1 MTAIDDRKD
10 VQIWLNPLL
19 ADWID
24 DISPKWLNRTAMVNQ
39 LVFEALSQHEQA
51 PEGLTR
57 VPRLGGTAT
66 PMGNTSLRSALACE
80 EINYPRREQPRS
92 AEPLPVVIPPDLK
105 GGGAV
110 PSNARENK
118 KVQYTDGFNAFWK
131 LYQSAPKK
139 ASGQNKLTAFKE
151 WQKALVHEE
160 AQRIVD
166 AIGNCIRDQQN
177 RIQRDEFVSPL
188 PDCHRWLRD
197 HGFAVHLEEHH
208 PAEEKPTHMKWEPWM
223 GR

>member
-1 MTAIDDRKD
+1 MATDDSKRLLINPIVHDWLKDLCPEFVPVTSFANWLLVEAMTAIE
-10 VQIWLNPLL
+10 
-19 ADWID
+19 
-24 DISPKWLNRTAMVNQ
+24 NR
-39 LVFEALSQHEQA
+39 

-66 PMGNTSLRSALACE
+66 PNGNTSLRSALALE
-80 EINYPRREQPRS
+80 EINQPTREQPGS
-92 AEPLPVVIPPDLK
+92 AADPPVVIPPDLQ

-110 PSNARENK
+110 PSNAREAK

-131 LYQSAPKK
+131 LYQSAPSK
-139 ASGQNKLTAFKE
+139 ANSQNKIKAFRHWRTA
-151 WQKALVHEE
+151 LLEE
-160 AQRIVD
+160 DAQRIID

-177 RIQRDEFVSPL
+177 RIQRDEFCSPL
-188 PDCHRWLRD
+188 PDCFRWLRD

-208 PAEEKPTHMKWEPWM
+208 PAEQKPTHMKWEPWM